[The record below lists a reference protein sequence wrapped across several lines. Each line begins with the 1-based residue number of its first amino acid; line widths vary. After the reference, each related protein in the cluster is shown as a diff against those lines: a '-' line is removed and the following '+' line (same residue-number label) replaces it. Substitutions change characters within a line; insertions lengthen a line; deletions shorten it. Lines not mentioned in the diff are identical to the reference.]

1 MKTHDVGTIGELQF
15 AAKAISFGYSV
26 YFPAN
31 GTQQGHDLVIEM
43 DGQFSRV
50 QVRTVNLMSS
60 SGCTRV
66 QVSTNGCR
74 NKPVPKDSYDL
85 IAIVCLDLAT
95 MWLIPQEDVGEV
107 QTISKS
113 IPKLHEWDRYKF

>member
-15 AAKAISFGYSV
+15 AARAIACGYSV

-31 GTQQGHDLVIEM
+31 GTQRGHDVVIEKN
-43 DGQFSRV
+43 GQFSRV
-50 QVRTVNLMSS
+50 QVRTVNVMTSH
-60 SGCTRV
+60 GCSRV
-66 QVSTNGCR
+66 QVGTNGCR

-85 IAIVCLDLAT
+85 IAIVCLELSM
-95 MWLIPQEDVGEV
+95 MWLMPQEDVGEV

-113 IPKLHEWDRYKF
+113 IPKLSDWDHYKF